1 MRNFDLLYF
10 VNIILHFVSICYIL
24 GGSGFFTLL
33 LLKIKDKESSL
44 KTLKSF
50 TDYLPFFILLYTVTT
65 LAYIFV
71 DKNIILNFKY
81 DSNVRLL
88 VKLYIPF
95 FLASILLSIHLRNK
109 VIKFLNLQIPLI
121 PNREWWKIK
130 IDISVLMEFYF
141 VILIIESLLIYLIYF
156 D

>member
-1 MRNFDLLYF
+1 MKNFDLLYF

-24 GGSGFFTLL
+24 GTSGFFTLL
-33 LLKIKDKESSL
+33 LLKIKDKDSLL

-50 TDYLPFFILLYTVTT
+50 TDYLPFFMLLYLVTT

-71 DKNIILNFKY
+71 DKKIIWAIKY
-81 DSNVRLL
+81 DHNANLL
-88 VKLYIPF
+88 IKFYVPF
-95 FLASILLSIHLRNK
+95 FIASILLAHHLRNK
-109 VIKFLNLQIPLI
+109 IIKLSKLEITLI
-121 PNREWWKIK
+121 PNCEWWKIK

-141 VILIIESLLIYLIYF
+141 VILIIESLMVYLIYF